1 MDIFHR
7 LAIIACDGQKCVIR
21 SGEEGQLVELSTGLR
36 DLLPSTQ
43 FHLYLPCLNNHFLIV
58 KVGTFNKEK
67 ALLVGACL
75 IISKFHEGPW
85 TALVSLY
92 QAYKY

>member
-1 MDIFHR
+1 MYGTHMR
-7 LAIIACDGQKCVIR
+7 LLCHFCCRQSHS
-21 SGEEGQLVELSTGLR
+21 SGLA
-36 DLLPSTQ
+36 
-43 FHLYLPCLNNHFLIV
+43 CLNNYFLIV
-58 KVGTFNKEK
+58 KAGAFNKEK

>member
-36 DLLPSTQ
+36 EKATTKPST
-43 FHLYLPCLNNHFLIV
+43 LYPISSLLTMFKQPFLNCESRYFQQG
-58 KVGTFNKEK
+58 KGPSRSSE
-67 ALLVGACL
+67 LV
-75 IISKFHEGPW
+75 
-85 TALVSLY
+85 
-92 QAYKY
+92 

>member
-36 DLLPSTQ
+36 EKATIKPST
-43 FHLYLPCLNNHFLIV
+43 LYLISS
-58 KVGTFNKEK
+58 
-67 ALLVGACL
+67 LLTMF
-75 IISKFHEGPW
+75 K
-85 TALVSLY
+85 
-92 QAYKY
+92 